1 MEEIWKRKGR
11 SGDGCYFGLSPHIQK
26 LRLVVGQR
34 WPVND
39 ETWKATVGEIS
50 TSTAARRSG

>member
-1 MEEIWKRKGR
+1 MKEIWKGKEGQEM
-11 SGDGCYFGLSPHIQK
+11 DAGLSPHIQK

-39 ETWKATVGEIS
+39 ETWKVTVGEIS